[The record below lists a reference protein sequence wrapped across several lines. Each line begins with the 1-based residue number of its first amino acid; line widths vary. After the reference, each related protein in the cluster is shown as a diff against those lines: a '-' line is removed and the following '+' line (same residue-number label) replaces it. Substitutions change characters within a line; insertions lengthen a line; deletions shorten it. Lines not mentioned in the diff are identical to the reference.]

1 MVYYLEIYFLV
12 FIIYSVLGWL
22 MECALSLIQK
32 RKLVNRGFLIGPYCP
47 IYGIGVVGVT
57 LILSNF
63 SKQMTGFLG
72 LVAVFF
78 VSVVLCGILEYFTS
92 YIMEK
97 LFNARWWDYS
107 DKKFNINGRVCPETL
122 IPFGFLSVAIL
133 KVTNPIIFD
142 FLHNLPKNNI
152 MYASI
157 TIAILFVID
166 IAISY
171 KIISGFKNINK
182 AEKDNTEEISKKV
195 RETAEAT
202 ITKLIEQKNLLYR
215 KVKINKY
222 SILKN
227 IKFTRKKHTRK
238 IKNQQFTLVGDLKRR
253 IQNIDIKIKG
263 ITKETTDKINNIK
276 DMQLNKYKDIKE
288 KFIGKSKLNKRLISA
303 FPNVKQR
310 EYTRKGKKDNK

>member
-1 MVYYLEIYFLV
+1 MSLSKYFIL
-12 FIIYSVLGWL
+12 FMIYSFIGWII
-22 MECALSLIQK
+22 EVIDIK
-32 RKLVNRGFLIGPYCP
+32 IETKKLVNRGFLMGPYCP
-47 IYGIGVVGVT
+47 IYGWGGT
-57 LILSNF
+57 LMSILLKNYVNDPLVLF
-63 SKQMTGFLG
+63 
-72 LVAVFF
+72 LVAMVIC
-78 VSVVLCGILEYFTS
+78 SLLEYTTS
-92 YIMEK
+92 YLMEK
-97 LFNARWWDYS
+97 IFNARWWDYS

-133 KVTNPIIFD
+133 KVTNPIIFE
-142 FLHNLPKNNI
+142 FLYNLPKNSI

-157 TIAILFVID
+157 TIAILFAID

-238 IKNQQFTLVGDLKRR
+238 IKNQQFTMVGSLKRR
-253 IQNIDIKIKG
+253 IQNIDKKIKN

-276 DMQLNKYKDIKE
+276 DGQLNKYKDIKE
-288 KFIGKSKLNKRLISA
+288 KFIRKSKLNKRLISA

-310 EYTRKGKKDNK
+310 EYTRKRKKDSK